1 MLNSLQGLR
10 QLSRAN
16 RPACSWAMQMLSL
29 LGLHI
34 DAQDMGKKCSISR
47 PELEL
52 SLYRFG

>member
-34 DAQDMGKKCSISR
+34 DAQDTGKKCSISR
-47 PELEL
+47 PEFEP
-52 SLYRFG
+52 SLYCFG

>member
-34 DAQDMGKKCSISR
+34 DAQDTGKKCSISR